1 MWATIKKSRK
11 STLYRRQEAGE
22 QETGQETR
30 GQEAGKQEE
39 VGHPGCKLTGS
50 VV

>member
-11 STLYRRQEAGE
+11 SALYRRQEAGE

-30 GQEAGKQEE
+30 GQEVGRQEE
-39 VGHPGCKLTGS
+39 VGQTG
-50 VV
+50 